1 MRIDIQARGFTLTP
15 ALAAAVRSAARR
27 AADRTGDD
35 LLSLRVRLF
44 DVNGVRGGVDK
55 GCSVAARVRRLRR
68 TTITTSF
75 SDDLYC
81 AIASACEKLERRL
94 LSSKHRAHTQRRRE
108 STLPAAPQLS

>member
-15 ALAAAVRSAARR
+15 ALGAAVRRAARH

-35 LLSLRVRLF
+35 ALSLRVRLF

-55 GCSVAARVRRLRR
+55 GCIVAARIGRLRR

-75 SDDLYC
+75 SDDLYR
-81 AIASACEKLERRL
+81 AIASAFEKLERRL
-94 LSSKHRAHTQRRRE
+94 LASTHRVHTLRRRE
-108 STLPAAPQLS
+108 LMQRTAPELS

>member
-1 MRIDIQARGFTLTP
+1 MHIDIQARGFTLTP
-15 ALAAAVRSAARR
+15 ALAAAVRRAARC

-55 GCSVAARVRRLRR
+55 GCIVAARIGRLRR

-75 SDDLYC
+75 SNDLYR
-81 AIASACEKLERRL
+81 AIASAFGKLERRL
-94 LSSKHRAHTQRRRE
+94 LASTHRAHTLRRRE
-108 STLPAAPQLS
+108 LMQRTAPELS